1 MLHNRVKL
9 GCIKLKK
16 ERRKNRQ
23 TNLGVTQEM
32 YFIFSEFYGQ
42 NNNNKKKQKHKTT
55 QQTYFNL
62 TYLEF
67 LLKNKQTNKQK
78 KERKRKPEDVMANYH
93 C

>member
-23 TNLGVTQEM
+23 TNLGVTQET

-42 NNNNKKKQKHKTT
+42 NNNNKKKQKYKTT

-67 LLKNKQTNKQK
+67 LLKNKQK
-78 KERKRKPEDVMANYH
+78 KKKKNEKENLKM
-93 C
+93 